1 MNSGYNPIMTSK
13 EEWAIKTARLER
25 AGKAAEAFV
34 AAGGDLKSKEAVPL
48 GVELINAFNDVST
61 LSVRSSDPETD

>member
-1 MNSGYNPIMTSK
+1 MTSK
-13 EEWAIKTARLER
+13 EEWAAKTARLER

-48 GVELINAFNDVST
+48 GMELINAFNEVST
-61 LSVRSSDPETD
+61 LFGHPILKPIDEK